1 LKKQKS
7 VGFFLLRIYPQM
19 LIKCTDLA
27 LHITYKYTIQKQM
40 TTITKSIVFKW
51 KIIGHETYKFTN
63 CKKLYN
69 TKTMREIKKSVNGY
83 SVGFWINKKF
93 VILKNLKP
101 LLVKIEK
108 EYCPF

>member
-1 LKKQKS
+1 MGKKSLKK
-7 VGFFLLRIYPQM
+7 L
-19 LIKCTDLA
+19 

>member
-1 LKKQKS
+1 MKPINSQ
-7 VGFFLLRIYPQM
+7 I
-19 LIKCTDLA
+19 A
-27 LHITYKYTIQKQM
+27 
-40 TTITKSIVFKW
+40 
-51 KIIGHETYKFTN
+51 
-63 CKKLYN
+63 KKLIIQYHE
-69 TKTMREIKKSVNGY
+69 TMREIKKSVNGY